1 LLQAELDFIDFPD
14 LLDHLETLIIRVL
27 EIALEDKE
35 IEGYIKE
42 LNPEFKVPSR
52 PFKRMKYADA
62 IDWLNAQDPPILNE
76 EGNPHVFGDDIAE
89 AAERR
94 MTDIPFLTWPQ
105 RQCRRLPDLC
115 SDKRHLQET
124 CQ

>member
-1 LLQAELDFIDFPD
+1 LLQAELGFIDFPD

-94 MTDIPFLTWPQ
+94 MTDIINHAFP
-105 RQCRRLPDLC
+105 
-115 SDKRHLQET
+115 S
-124 CQ
+124 